1 MFQIWQTVTATS
13 IPADGQRSSDRTAL
27 LRTPGGQDPYRDTH
41 SGYASQWRLLQLA
54 LHGDTMT
61 SGPHLGSGAHIQH
74 VGHCLDVRCVSLV
87 VLESVANYQQ
97 RQQFTATVPEW
108 TTWSKSGADIFRHPF
123 GQSPCRSLSER
134 NSEPNVDMQ
143 AKAWF
148 ISSEK
153 TYISLLLIYNS
164 ISRLNVILD
173 FVRINS
179 WSAF

>member
-27 LRTPGGQDPYRDTH
+27 LRTPGGQDPNRDTH

-61 SGPHLGSGAHIQH
+61 SGPHLGSGAHIEH

-108 TTWSKSGADIFRHPF
+108 RLGLKAVQTFSDILLASRHAEVFLRETLNQMWTCKQRHGLSHQKKRTFRCF
-123 GQSPCRSLSER
+123 
-134 NSEPNVDMQ
+134 
-143 AKAWF
+143 
-148 ISSEK
+148 
-153 TYISLLLIYNS
+153 
-164 ISRLNVILD
+164 
-173 FVRINS
+173 
-179 WSAF
+179 